1 MFLVFFCEKLIISII
16 ILYLQLENYVK
27 FNIMK
32 KLLLLIAIV
41 GVGFTANAQKNVV
54 KANPLALAFGSF
66 EVGYERVVSESSSV
80 ELAVAYSSLK
90 VNTIGGQVDAK
101 SEGFG
106 VEGKYKFYFGD
117 ETPRGWYAAP
127 VVSYSSTSLDSAG
140 ESGDFSF
147 FGAGAVAGYQWV
159 FGGGD
164 SGFALDLNFGAQYAS
179 ISTSGSISSTGIEGF
194 LPKLGLSLGYAW

>member
-1 MFLVFFCEKLIISII
+1 
-16 ILYLQLENYVK
+16 
-27 FNIMK
+27 MK
-32 KLLLLIAIV
+32 KVLLVIAMV
-41 GVGFTANAQKNVV
+41 AGAFTANAQKNVI

-66 EVGYERVVSESSSV
+66 EVGYERVVSDNSSI

-90 VNTIGGQVDAK
+90 VNTTGGQSDVKAD
-101 SEGFG
+101 GFG
-106 VEGKYKFYFGD
+106 AEGKYKFYFAD
-117 ETPRGWYAAP
+117 NTPRGWYAAP
-127 VVSYSSTSLDSAG
+127 VVSYSSTSLDSNG
-140 ESGDFSF
+140 EKGDFSY

-179 ISTSGSISSTGIEGF
+179 VSTSGAINSTSIDGF

>member
-1 MFLVFFCEKLIISII
+1 
-16 ILYLQLENYVK
+16 
-27 FNIMK
+27 MK
-32 KLLLLIAIV
+32 KVLLFIAIV
-41 GVGFTANAQKNVV
+41 AAGFTANAQENVV
-54 KANPLALAFGSF
+54 KVNPLALAFGSF
-66 EVGYERVVSESSSV
+66 EVGYERVVSESSSI

-90 VNTIGGQVDAK
+90 VSTSTQVDAK
-101 SEGFG
+101 AEGFG
-106 VEGKYKFYFGD
+106 VEGKYKFYFGE

-140 ESGDFSF
+140 EKGDFSF

-164 SGFALDLNFGAQYAS
+164 SGFALDLNLGAQYAS
-179 ISTSGSISSTGIEGF
+179 VSTSGSISSTGIEGF